1 MFLPVGVKRKGKKKA
16 VSIVSFGEL
25 GAHQA
30 PVPPVLSCSS
40 KQTLTF
46 YFMFNEQ
53 LFLPARVKRKGEKAV
68 SMVSFGELGAHQA
81 PVPPILSCSSKQTLI
96 SILYLVNIRD

>member
-30 PVPPVLSCSS
+30 PIPPVLSCSS

-46 YFMFNEQ
+46 YFMFNE
-53 LFLPARVKRKGEKAV
+53 
-68 SMVSFGELGAHQA
+68 
-81 PVPPILSCSSKQTLI
+81 
-96 SILYLVNIRD
+96 